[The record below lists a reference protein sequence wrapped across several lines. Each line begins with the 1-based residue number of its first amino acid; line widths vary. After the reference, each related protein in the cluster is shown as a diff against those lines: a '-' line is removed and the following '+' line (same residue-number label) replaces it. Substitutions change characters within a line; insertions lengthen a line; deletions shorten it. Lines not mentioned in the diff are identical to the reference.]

1 MDCTL
6 CMSSLQPFVQVN
18 EKDYF
23 QCPTCFAVCLKPQNF
38 PNREEEKSRYE
49 IHNNDV
55 YDQNYQNFVS
65 PIVDSILS
73 TYGRLDHG
81 LDFGS
86 GTGPVITKLLRDK
99 NYTISTYDP
108 FFAPSKEKLN
118 FFYNFIACCE
128 VIEHFHHPHRE
139 FQLLK
144 SLLKK
149 GGSLY
154 CMTEIY
160 DETIDFKEWYYKND
174 PTHVIFY
181 HVKTLEWIKEHF
193 GFSKLTVSNRLI
205 VFQHNRSK

>member
-6 CMSSLQPFVQVN
+6 CRSPLTPFFQMN

-23 QCPTCFAVCLKPQNF
+23 QCPTCFAICLNTQYF

-49 IHNNDV
+49 KHNNDV
-55 YDQNYQNFVS
+55 NDHNYQKFVS
-65 PIVDSILS
+65 PIVNSILS
-73 TYGRLDHG
+73 TYSHLNLG

-86 GTGPVITKLLRDK
+86 GSGPVITKLLRSK

-108 FFAPSKEKLN
+108 FFDPSDEKLN
-118 FFYNFIACCE
+118 ILYDYIACCE
-128 VIEHFHHPHRE
+128 VIEHFHHPHRD

-149 GGSLY
+149 GGTLF

-160 DETIDFKEWYYKND
+160 DETIDFKDWYYKND

-181 HVKTLEWIKEHF
+181 HAKTFEWIKEHF

-205 VFQHNRSK
+205 AFEHNHSK